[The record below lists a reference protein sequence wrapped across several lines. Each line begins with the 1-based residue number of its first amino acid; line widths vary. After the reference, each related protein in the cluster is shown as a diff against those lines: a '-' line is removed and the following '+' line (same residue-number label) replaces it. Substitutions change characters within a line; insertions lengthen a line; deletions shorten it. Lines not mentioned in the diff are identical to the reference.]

1 MFSRLKSKWLKPAHE
16 PMEDQTFV
24 NIMTMASVIAAESPQ
39 GLREL
44 VRALLRPLQA
54 ENMIA
59 VASNSDIQVPGK
71 LSYLD
76 FFFPLQEIATST
88 EFYLRDKPQI
98 LVELARDIVLA
109 TPWKR
114 PDYANAL
121 ATIGSGKSQGA
132 WCQDDSNHF
141 ISLVFPWRIGFVG
154 GGNHSITAGILMGE
168 GEVFAGQVLDMSPLL
183 QRVRC
188 DGNTYREIGT
198 DRVLGAV
205 LDPRRAAVFEIG
217 RLMVAAGFTNR

>member
-1 MFSRLKSKWLKPAHE
+1 MLSKLKAKWANSIPE
-16 PMEDQTFV
+16 PTEDRTFL
-24 NIMTMASVIAAESPQ
+24 NIMTMARDIAAISPQ

-59 VASNSDIQVPGK
+59 VAEGLQYHVPGK

-76 FFFPLQEIATST
+76 FFFPLKEIANST

-98 LVELARDIVLA
+98 RIELARDIVLS

-114 PDYANAL
+114 PDYSNAL
-121 ATIGSGKSQGA
+121 ATIGSNKSQGA
-132 WCQDDSNHF
+132 WCQDYSNHF
-141 ISLVFPWRIGFVG
+141 ISLVLPWRIGFVT

-168 GEVFAGQVLDMSPLL
+168 GEVFACEVFDMSPVL

-188 DGNTYREIGT
+188 DGKTYREIST
-198 DRVLGAV
+198 DRVLGDV

-217 RLMVAAGFTNR
+217 RLMVDAGFTNR